1 MQPFIHS
8 CMIFGLFYFHSNKRQ
23 VYYNKVNYGIPFY
36 GKILNIKLLKI
47 VGVNRMNLHMN
58 NNKKP
63 APKIISVLSWVSIG
77 MFGIVW
83 ALLKNDN
90 PMVNLNHFRISFFL
104 MILFGLI
111 EKSITKEPKSRN
123 VYLMMLGAFIIIDFW
138 MGAWE

>member
-1 MQPFIHS
+1 
-8 CMIFGLFYFHSNKRQ
+8 
-23 VYYNKVNYGIPFY
+23 
-36 GKILNIKLLKI
+36 
-47 VGVNRMNLHMN
+47 MNLHMN

-83 ALLKNDN
+83 ALFKNDN
-90 PMVNLNHFRISFFL
+90 PMVNLNHLRISFFL

-111 EKSITKEPKSRN
+111 EKSITKETKSRN
-123 VYLMMLGAFIIIDFW
+123 VYLMMLGAFIIFDFW